1 MSAELVIHTLLDADA
16 GLNALVA
23 DRIYSLTR
31 PEGDALPAVVHVEI
45 TDLPR
50 PPIDATTGS
59 EPMIGRIQVNCLA
72 RTSNAVRQIKEA
84 VIAAC
89 HKQSGSIGGIT
100 VEAVLQD
107 PAGPRSYDAL
117 VDTCQQSVDFI
128 VHYIR

>member
-1 MSAELVIHTLLDADA
+1 MSAELVIHTLLDADSA
-16 GLNALVA
+16 LNALVG

-50 PPIDATTGS
+50 PPIDATAGS

-128 VHYIR
+128 VHYLR